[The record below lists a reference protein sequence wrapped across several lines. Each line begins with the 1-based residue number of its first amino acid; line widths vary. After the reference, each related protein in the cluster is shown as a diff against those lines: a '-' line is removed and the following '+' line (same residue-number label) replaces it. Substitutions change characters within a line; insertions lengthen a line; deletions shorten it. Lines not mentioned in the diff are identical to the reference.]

1 MLRFH
6 KREAQ
11 VIRARPPAIPIPFAP
26 WPQAAWRG
34 WRVRRL
40 LAQARQLLLQGR
52 TEVLLGAGNQHADWG
67 LELDL
72 ELSTSSLDSLLEG
85 GASGVLRAFDAPEA
99 LLPDVAAAAAVGMA
113 PDPTPVW
120 PLFGQ
125 SGSRGG
131 SGTSSS
137 SSSSNSS
144 GGSGYQSTDAPS
156 SKELQLPQLSVA
168 QQSPGPVSSAG
179 SDWQFDDPATAAAFM
194 HLRQRQ
200 AAAMRKRTLQQQRRD
215 PAARLQEFQ
224 MRNGVGLPT
233 CPSGPCN
240 QQQSSGGTGSGSSG
254 RRSGQSGS
262 GCSSLPSLR
271 SPRAARAARRV
282 VVGVHTV
289 QLDG

>member
-1 MLRFH
+1 MSGPDHLPSPSPCR
-6 KREAQ
+6 
-11 VIRARPPAIPIPFAP
+11 P

-40 LAQARQLLLQGR
+40 LAQARQQLLRQGR
-52 TEVLLGAGNQHADWG
+52 TDALLGGAGSQHADWE

-72 ELSTSSLDSLLEG
+72 ELSTSSLDGLLEG

-99 LLPDVAAAAAVGMA
+99 LLPDVAAAAVVGMA
-113 PDPTPVW
+113 PDATPVW
-120 PLFGQ
+120 PRCGRPGICGGS
-125 SGSRGG
+125 SGS
-131 SGTSSS
+131 S
-137 SSSSNSS
+137 SS
-144 GGSGYQSTDAPS
+144 GGSVYQSTVAQS
-156 SKELQLPQLSVA
+156 SKAPLQLPQLSVV
-168 QQSPGPVSSAG
+168 QQSPGHVSSAG

-200 AAAMRKRTLQQQRRD
+200 AAAMRKRTLQQQLRD

-240 QQQSSGGTGSGSSG
+240 QPQSSGGTGSGSSG

-282 VVGVHTV
+282 VVGMHTV